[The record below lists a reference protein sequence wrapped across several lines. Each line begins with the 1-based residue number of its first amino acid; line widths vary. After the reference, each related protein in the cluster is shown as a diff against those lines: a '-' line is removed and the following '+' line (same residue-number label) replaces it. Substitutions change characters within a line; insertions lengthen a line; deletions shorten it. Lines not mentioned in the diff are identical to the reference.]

1 MRSAAPIPAF
11 ALGFGFMRAW
21 ALTFLSK
28 SGVVLPLSMLT
39 EGTLLVFAPIFV
51 VSTAVVARG
60 ALQHR
65 VRLLSRPCVVVMAAT
80 LVAGSLLMGAGERLT
95 LFIGEALG
103 ALGFSLL
110 LLQWGDASSRVSH
123 RRLLSS
129 LMVGF
134 VVAGALCL
142 GASFASVAGK
152 AAVFA
157 AYPVATGACLLSL
170 ASSTLRKGGCLDY
183 DALGSGSLAAERWAG
198 GGRQL
203 LARLAVAL
211 FAMELVARSTLMLSG
226 EYCVRVLDYPS
237 WSFEM
242 ARFLGTVVA
251 AAVFFALDRLAK
263 QPLRTLYALV
273 PSTLVCSCLFVHFG
287 GLGIPYV
294 TYAIAFTAGA
304 WLEAVFWVF
313 FSHSCTAVGKP
324 PIFVWSVGRI
334 AFWASTFVGIALWS
348 AQAAAFDGGIVS
360 DGGALTT
367 LVVLMALGVVL
378 VYTLV
383 LPGEKIAAIS
393 ILRDREL
400 ETRKAFKDMEST
412 IVAVADRAGL
422 SPREREVFAMLAHGR
437 DTAHIQERLFISQGT
452 VRSHRDRIYRKLN
465 VHSKQELLDLVE
477 REFVA
482 KG

>member
-1 MRSAAPIPAF
+1 MRTAMPIPAF
-11 ALGFGFMRAW
+11 VVGFGCMRAW

-39 EGTLLVFAPIFV
+39 EGTLLVFAPVFFAATLFI
-51 VSTAVVARG
+51 TRG
-60 ALQHR
+60 ALGKR
-65 VRLLSRPCVVVMAAT
+65 CELLSRPSLMVMVST
-80 LVAGSLLMGAGERLT
+80 LVASSFLLGAGERTT
-95 LFIGEALG
+95 LFTGEALS
-103 ALGFSLL
+103 AVGFSLL
-110 LLQWGDASSRVSH
+110 LLQWGEASSRISH

-129 LMVGF
+129 LILGF
-134 VVAGALCL
+134 VCAGILCL
-142 GASFASVAGK
+142 GASCMPPAGRACMFALYPPLSGIALFRLAPSSNNNGK
-152 AAVFA
+152 P
-157 AYPVATGACLLSL
+157 AYDG
-170 ASSTLRKGGCLDY
+170 
-183 DALGSGSLAAERWAG
+183 LGSGSTAAQRWHDRG
-198 GGRQL
+198 QQL
-203 LARLAVAL
+203 LMRLIVAV

-226 EYCVRVLDYPS
+226 EYCVRVLDYPA

-242 ARFLGTVVA
+242 ARFLGTLLA
-251 AAVFFALDRLAK
+251 AAVYFALERLAA

-313 FSHSCTAVGKP
+313 FSHSCTAIGKP
-324 PIFVWSVGRI
+324 PLVVWAAGRLS
-334 AFWASTFVGIALWS
+334 FWASTFVGIGLWS
-348 AQAAAFDGGIVS
+348 AQATAFAGGIVN
-360 DGGALTT
+360 DTGALTT

-383 LPGEKIAAIS
+383 LPGEAIAPMS

-400 ETRKAFKDMEST
+400 ETRKAFKDMETT
-412 IVAVADRAGL
+412 ILAVAEQAGL
-422 SPREREVFAMLAHGR
+422 SPREREVFTMLAHGR
-437 DTAHIQERLFISQGT
+437 DTAYIQERLFISQGT

-477 REFVA
+477 RAFTTKE
-482 KG
+482 G

>member
-170 ASSTLRKGGCLDY
+170 ASSTLRKGGRLDY

-304 WLEAVFWVF
+304 WLEAAFWVF

-393 ILRDREL
+393 ILRR
-400 ETRKAFKDMEST
+400 S
-412 IVAVADRAGL
+412 RA
-422 SPREREVFAMLAHGR
+422 R
-437 DTAHIQERLFISQGT
+437 DSQG
-452 VRSHRDRIYRKLN
+452 L
-465 VHSKQELLDLVE
+465 
-477 REFVA
+477 
-482 KG
+482 